1 MGALFIFF
9 SCFWLPVCKGDPR
22 SLINRAKSRPT
33 GKQRC
38 PLDTPVDASLLPFVC
53 PLCLIIICLNS
64 DSPTPR
70 FHNTCPWVNRACVH
84 ASSKTPPKNPVGKK
98 GIRKEYIICIAYAAP
113 VDSLKTLHEKTQWE
127 KTHQGKKSIIVDV
140 RVRFSGPTHDL

>member
-1 MGALFIFF
+1 M
-9 SCFWLPVCKGDPR
+9 
-22 SLINRAKSRPT
+22 
-33 GKQRC
+33 

-70 FHNTCPWVNRACVH
+70 FHNTPPWVNRACVH

-98 GIRKEYIICIAYAAP
+98 DRGKEYITRAGYVAP
-113 VDSLKTLHEKTQWE
+113 VALLKILREKTQWE
-127 KTHQGKKSIIVDV
+127 KTYQEKKSTIV
-140 RVRFSGPTHDL
+140 